1 MTADY
6 VRIAASVSDPLYV
19 DEAKAVAFRAI
30 KTESEIL
37 AFVNDPSNEH
47 VVFDMLDEDSG
58 FRTIDPSSNRTQ
70 RRVVA
75 YVTRDADD
83 VPIAIGNTYHTY
95 GVTKN
100 RGRYQAIIA

>member
-1 MTADY
+1 MDF

-19 DEAKAVAFRAI
+19 DEAKAVAFRTI

-37 AFVNDPSNEH
+37 SFVNDPLKEH

-58 FRTIDPSSNRTQ
+58 FRTINPNSDETH
-70 RRVVA
+70 RRVMA

-83 VPIAIGNTYHTY
+83 QPIDTGNTYHTY

-100 RGRYQAIIA
+100 RGRYQAIFSA